1 MYLELRELMMTSEC
15 CFWWLFIRNCFVNK
29 LQRGLLRIDGF
40 WKEWLQTACPPYHG
54 AIWTGG
60 TLSTITEL
68 FSFAYAVC
76 ELGLVGEIFA
86 RNCPVS
92 VWKTVTA
99 TLTGKKSSPNRSS
112 GADFSTDLV
121 QVIKILFSYAE
132 STAFR
137 QVKVCQK
144 PHLLSNRN
152 LPKIK
157 SPQRTMK
164 SLVHLTPVQ
173 IGGNG
178 SIVGHQSST
187 FRALDWMNWTWCW
200 KYPPVSVL

>member
-1 MYLELRELMMTSEC
+1 M
-15 CFWWLFIRNCFVNK
+15 
-29 LQRGLLRIDGF
+29 LRIDGF

-54 AIWTGG
+54 PIWTGG

-99 TLTGKKSSPNRSS
+99 TLTGKKSSPNSS
-112 GADFSTDLV
+112 SDADFSTDLI

-144 PHLLSNRN
+144 PQLLSNRN
-152 LPKIK
+152 SPKNKSSAKEAELLPKSI
-157 SPQRTMK
+157 
-164 SLVHLTPVQ
+164 VHLTPVQ

-178 SIVGHQSST
+178 SIVVHQSST
-187 FRALDWMNWTWCW
+187 FRALDWMNWTWYW